1 MARPQKMM
9 TEQMLEIVDAYFMD
23 EVAGN
28 TALLKCSLI
37 AAYAA
42 KAGYDVNDYDFR
54 RNADVRSRIE
64 ELKSTNGAFC
74 GVVPAVYQSLD
85 VVEFIRNNRGAAE
98 LKKALSELDTYWKKV
113 FEYAAK
119 VTMQNKAIIT
129 SKKALTKELMS
140 VAGERDV
147 LCSKKAELSKS
158 NRSLTL
164 ENRYLRSML
173 KTYLYPSV
181 ANEILKS
188 EHVSVLTE
196 TQVMEKTMGDFSESK
211 SPESFQES
219 IANDK
224 KLLSQEEQILKA
236 MWEQCDV

>member
-1 MARPQKMM
+1 
-9 TEQMLEIVDAYFMD
+9 
-23 EVAGN
+23 
-28 TALLKCSLI
+28 
-37 AAYAA
+37 
-42 KAGYDVNDYDFR
+42 
-54 RNADVRSRIE
+54 
-64 ELKSTNGAFC
+64 
-74 GVVPAVYQSLD
+74 
-85 VVEFIRNNRGAAE
+85 
-98 LKKALSELDTYWKKV
+98 
-113 FEYAAK
+113 
-119 VTMQNKAIIT
+119 
-129 SKKALTKELMS
+129 
-140 VAGERDV
+140 
-147 LCSKKAELSKS
+147 
-158 NRSLTL
+158 
-164 ENRYLRSML
+164 ML